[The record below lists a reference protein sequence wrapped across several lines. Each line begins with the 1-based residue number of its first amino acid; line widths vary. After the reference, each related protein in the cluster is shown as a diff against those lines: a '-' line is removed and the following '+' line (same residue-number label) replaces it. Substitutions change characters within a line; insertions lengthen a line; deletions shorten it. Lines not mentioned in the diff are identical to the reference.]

1 MSKLI
6 PISGRKMCKLVEKIG
21 FEKDLPKL
29 KRIFQSA
36 QQDTDV
42 ELFIGIK
49 GQKTAYDLLFAEV
62 KKVLGNRAWEYEGWL
77 EIVEGKRNPEMKTE
91 AREKLVKAIY
101 DNRTSQL

>member
-1 MSKLI
+1 MRIANALSRLKGFGKRLV
-6 PISGRKMCKLVEKIG
+6 GRKSLEHYPHETEEAKKSKRLKLTNALEIMG
-21 FEKDLPKL
+21 YDD
-29 KRIFQSA
+29 KRLA
-36 QQDTDV
+36 H
-42 ELFIGIK
+42 
-49 GQKTAYDLLFAEV
+49 EV